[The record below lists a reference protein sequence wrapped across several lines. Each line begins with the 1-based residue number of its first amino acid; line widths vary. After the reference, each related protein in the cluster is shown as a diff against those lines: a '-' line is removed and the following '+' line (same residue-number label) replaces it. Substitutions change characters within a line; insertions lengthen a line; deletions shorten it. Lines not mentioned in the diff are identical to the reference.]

1 MTTKPV
7 CVVLFKK
14 RLLKKTVYT
23 LSLEPGI
30 WVYFRHYLTSRLRAR
45 AVWVAFLLCTT
56 VQSTSTTHNLLV
68 ILLPQP
74 PSKKLG
80 VAAPGSHVGFCAGS
94 VPLPATVNRSTEL
107 LHHGHTITIY
117 HTNAHL
123 FSTQRCWNRR
133 RPLQIRS

>member
-1 MTTKPV
+1 MFVLVLKLKKVSSKIVTTKPV

-14 RLLKKTVYT
+14 RPLKKTVYT

-30 WVYFRHYLTSRLRAR
+30 WVYFRDYLTSRLRAR
-45 AVWVAFLLCTT
+45 VVWVAFLLCRT

-94 VPLPATVNRSTEL
+94 VPLPATVNRNTL
-107 LHHGHTITIY
+107 DPKGVPDRLHG
-117 HTNAHL
+117 
-123 FSTQRCWNRR
+123 Q
-133 RPLQIRS
+133 PLSWW